1 MIKNKKFYREKYQAL
16 RMKLLKEE
24 IYDLSDKIVSILKTI
39 PVWEKNTYHLFIS
52 SKQKN
57 EVETKKILSYLY
69 DLGKVVVTSK
79 MLPDKKLI
87 HLRVN
92 QSTRF
97 IQNDY
102 NILEPDS
109 SEEILPTDLDVVI
122 IPLLCFDKNGNR
134 VGYGGGYYDKF
145 LSKTEN
151 AVMKIG
157 LSFFEPVD
165 QIEGITKLD
174 VPLDICVTSE
184 KVYDFRKMI

>member
-1 MIKNKKFYREKYQAL
+1 MIKNKKFYRKKYQAL
-16 RMKLLKEE
+16 RMKLLEEE

-39 PVWEKNTYHLFIS
+39 PVWDKNTYHLFIS

-92 QSTRF
+92 KSKRF

-109 SEEILPTDLDVVI
+109 SEEILSTNLDVII

-165 QIEGITKLD
+165 CIDGIAEID
-174 VPLDICVTSE
+174 VPLDICVTPE
-184 KVYDFRKMI
+184 KVYDFRKTI

>member
-24 IYDLSDKIVSILKTI
+24 IYDLSDKIFSILKTI

-145 LSKTEN
+145 LSKTKN
-151 AVMKIG
+151 AVIKIG

-165 QIEGITKLD
+165 QIDGITELD

>member
-157 LSFFEPVD
+157 LSFF
-165 QIEGITKLD
+165 
-174 VPLDICVTSE
+174 
-184 KVYDFRKMI
+184 

>member
-1 MIKNKKFYREKYQAL
+1 MIKNKNFYRKKYQAL
-16 RMKLLKEE
+16 RMKLLEEE
-24 IYDLSDKIVSILKTI
+24 IYDLSDKIISILKTI
-39 PVWEKNTYHLFIS
+39 PVWDKNTYHLFIS

-79 MLPDKKLI
+79 MLPNKKLI

-109 SEEILPTDLDVVI
+109 SEEILSTNLDVII

-165 QIEGITKLD
+165 CIDGITELD
-174 VPLDICVTSE
+174 VPLDICVTPE
-184 KVYDFRKMI
+184 KVYDFRKTI

>member
-24 IYDLSDKIVSILKTI
+24 IYDLSDKIFSILKTI

-134 VGYGGGYYDKF
+134 VGSGGGYYDKF
-145 LSKTEN
+145 LSKTKN
-151 AVMKIG
+151 AVIKIG

-165 QIEGITKLD
+165 HIDGITELD
-174 VPLDICVTSE
+174 IPLDICVTSE
-184 KVYDFRKMI
+184 KVYDFRKTI

>member
-1 MIKNKKFYREKYQAL
+1 MIKNKNFYRKKYQAL
-16 RMKLLKEE
+16 RMKLLEEE
-24 IYDLSDKIVSILKTI
+24 IYDLSDKIISILKTI
-39 PVWEKNTYHLFIS
+39 PVWDKNTYHLFIS
-52 SKQKN
+52 SKPKN
-57 EVETKKILSYLY
+57 EVKTIKILSYLY

-92 QSTRF
+92 KSTRF

-109 SEEILPTDLDVVI
+109 SEEILPTDLDVII
-122 IPLLCFDKNGNR
+122 IPLLCFDKKGNR

-145 LSKTEN
+145 LSKTGN
-151 AVMKIG
+151 DVLKIG

-165 QIEGITKLD
+165 CIDGITEID
-174 VPLDICVTSE
+174 VPLDICVTPE
-184 KVYDFRKMI
+184 KVYDFRKTI

>member
-24 IYDLSDKIVSILKTI
+24 IYDLSDKIFSILKTI

-145 LSKTEN
+145 LSKTKN
-151 AVMKIG
+151 AVIKIG

-165 QIEGITKLD
+165 QIDGITKLD

-184 KVYDFRKMI
+184 KVYDFRKTI

>member
-1 MIKNKKFYREKYQAL
+1 
-16 RMKLLKEE
+16 MKLLKEE

-165 QIEGITKLD
+165 CIDGITELD
-174 VPLDICVTSE
+174 VPLDICVTPE
-184 KVYDFRKMI
+184 KVYDFRKTI

>member
-1 MIKNKKFYREKYQAL
+1 MEIEL
-16 RMKLLKEE
+16 RVLTAQTSKMLPRMFQVLPGLYLSWSVILSLLLSLTGVTLLVILQKLE

-109 SEEILPTDLDVVI
+109 SEESVTLDPD
-122 IPLLCFDKNGNR
+122 IP
-134 VGYGGGYYDKF
+134 
-145 LSKTEN
+145 
-151 AVMKIG
+151 
-157 LSFFEPVD
+157 
-165 QIEGITKLD
+165 
-174 VPLDICVTSE
+174 
-184 KVYDFRKMI
+184 

>member
-1 MIKNKKFYREKYQAL
+1 MIKNKKFYRKKYQAL

-24 IYDLSDKIVSILKTI
+24 IYDLSDKIFSILKTI

-109 SEEILPTDLDVVI
+109 SEEILSTNLDVII

-145 LSKTEN
+145 LSKTKN

-165 QIEGITKLD
+165 HIDGITELD

-184 KVYDFRKMI
+184 KVYDFRKTI

>member
-1 MIKNKKFYREKYQAL
+1 MIKNKNFYRKKYQAL
-16 RMKLLKEE
+16 RMKLLEEE
-24 IYDLSDKIVSILKTI
+24 IYDLSDKIISILKTI

-52 SKQKN
+52 SQQKN
-57 EVETKKILSYLY
+57 EVKTIKILSYLY

-79 MLPDKKLI
+79 MRPDKKLI

-92 QSTRF
+92 KSTRF

-109 SEEILPTDLDVVI
+109 AEEILPTDLDVII
-122 IPLLCFDKNGNR
+122 IPLLCFDKKGNR

-145 LSKTEN
+145 LSKTGN
-151 AVMKIG
+151 DVMKIG

-165 QIEGITKLD
+165 YIDGITEID
-174 VPLDICVTSE
+174 VPLDICVTPE
-184 KVYDFRKMI
+184 KVYDFRKTI